1 MSRAVRSI
9 AANGHR
15 TRQPIPRPAAPPYH
29 TRLMQRTV
37 YIATSGSHGDVHPF
51 LAIGRR
57 LKERFA
63 GWTLAL
69 LAADRGLAGELR
81 LRAAR
86 RNALWNGGLRC
97 ELLQYPIG
105 GEVPGR

>member
-1 MSRAVRSI
+1 VTFTRGE
-9 AANGHR
+9 AAECA
-15 TRQPIPRPAAPPYH
+15 PPAAADAGLVATNPPYGE
-29 TRLMQRTV
+29 RLGEREQLVELYRR
-37 YIATSGSHGDVHPF
+37 F
-51 LAIGRR
+51 GRR

-105 GEVPGR
+105 GDVPGR